1 MYNIHFGQGVLQ
13 GGNNRKILCGL
24 ELLFVINFDVL
35 PSTVVLFPHA
45 IFPTSHPSRPV
56 VSISKEVAS
65 PPLSKLEEERKV
77 DWRRRG
83 RERVLMLHG
92 KKKAGREQGQRWK
105 EYQLSYNFLLKFLSA
120 KRRRGR
126 GEWMR

>member
-35 PSTVVLFPHA
+35 PSTVVLFPHP

-83 RERVLMLHG
+83 GRESSYVAWKKESRERARTEMEG
-92 KKKAGREQGQRWK
+92 I
-105 EYQLSYNFLLKFLSA
+105 STFI
-120 KRRRGR
+120 
-126 GEWMR
+126 